1 MNKEP
6 KKTEAK
12 KKTKPPINILVNP
25 EVQKGV
31 YSNVALIHHTKNE
44 YIMDFLLQF
53 GGEAQLVS
61 RIILSPDH
69 MKALQKAINQNIE
82 KYENEYGKK

>member
-1 MNKEP
+1 MAKQLKKIESP
-6 KKTEAK
+6 KDAK
-12 KKTKPPINILVNP
+12 QSIKLLVNP
-25 EVQKGV
+25 DVQKGI

-44 YIMDFLLQF
+44 YIMDFLLQI

-69 MKALQKAINQNIE
+69 MKALRKAIDQNIE
-82 KYENEYGKK
+82 KYENEFNK